1 VMAEITVLEGL
12 TQSWIDAKE
21 RERLHAGVRRQL
33 EDKILSLVGVSENM
47 EGTESVDT
55 DGGYKIKITGRLNRK
70 VNAERVQEI
79 AAEEG
84 LAEHLSSLF
93 RWKPEVNLSAWK
105 SADKVITAPFLDGIT
120 TTPGRASF
128 SVTKD

>member
-1 VMAEITVLEGL
+1 MAEITVLEGL

-33 EDKILSLVGVSENM
+33 EDKILSLIGVSENM

>member
-1 VMAEITVLEGL
+1 
-12 TQSWIDAKE
+12 
-21 RERLHAGVRRQL
+21 
-33 EDKILSLVGVSENM
+33 M